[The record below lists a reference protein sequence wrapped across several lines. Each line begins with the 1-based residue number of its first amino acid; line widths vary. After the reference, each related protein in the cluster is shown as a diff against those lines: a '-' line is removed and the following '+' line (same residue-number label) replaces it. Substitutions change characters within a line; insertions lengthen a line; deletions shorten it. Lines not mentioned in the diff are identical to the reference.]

1 VKAKRP
7 LLTGPNELRF
17 EVSTVFAVDDDPWVR
32 VMARDVAASVDLP
45 VECYATG
52 EEFLAAYRP
61 ERPGCVVLDVRMPG
75 MSGLDVQ
82 RELLARQATIPIIMI
97 TGYADVSMA
106 VEALR
111 AGAVEFLEKPFSAQ
125 TLIERIQVAM
135 EADRYRR
142 YAAAR
147 FAAFTERV
155 LRLTQREREV
165 LGLLVE
171 GRPNKAIARQLALS
185 CKTVETHRAKL
196 MYKTGVES
204 LAELIR
210 FGLQLQGGAGA
221 EAAATSSDE

>member
-1 VKAKRP
+1 VKPKRP
-7 LLTGPNELRF
+7 LLAGPDELLF
-17 EVSTVFAVDDDPWVR
+17 ELSTLFAVDDDPWVR
-32 VMARDVAASVDLP
+32 AMARDVAASVELP
-45 VECYATG
+45 VECYANG

-82 RELLARQATIPIIMI
+82 RELLARRARIPVIMI
-97 TGYADVSMA
+97 TGYADVTMA

-111 AGAVEFLEKPFSAQ
+111 AGAVEFLEKPFSSQ
-125 TLIERIQVAM
+125 TLIERIQTAM
-135 EADRYRR
+135 HADRYRR
-142 YAAAR
+142 HAAAR

-155 LRLTQREREV
+155 VRLTQREREV

-171 GRPNKAIARQLALS
+171 GRPNKVIARQLALS

-196 MYKTGVES
+196 MNKTGVES

-210 FGLQLQGGAGA
+210 FGLQMRGGPVA
-221 EAAATSSDE
+221 EPVTADE